1 MIRLVIIALG
11 FVLLLNA
18 FDKIDAGIE
27 AKRAGLLVNYH
38 MPMEARP

>member
-1 MIRLVIIALG
+1 MIRIIIIALG

-27 AKRAGLLVNYH
+27 AKRAGLLTSYH
-38 MPMEARP
+38 LESNND